1 MLLLELLESKATQAD
16 TNLLE
21 PMPVDVN
28 WNHDFEAFQVTG
40 NFVLADRNSTTF
52 FTGFIHIPEVPK
64 RTREIDGDWMHKL
77 AIRANQF

>member
-64 RTREIDGDWMHKL
+64 KRQEKSMVIGC
-77 AIRANQF
+77 IN